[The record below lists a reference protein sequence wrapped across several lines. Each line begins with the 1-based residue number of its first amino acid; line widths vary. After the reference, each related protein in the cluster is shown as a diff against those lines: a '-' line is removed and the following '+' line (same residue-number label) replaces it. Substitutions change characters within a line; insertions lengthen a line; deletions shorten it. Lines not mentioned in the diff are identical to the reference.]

1 MASVTPPAKSDAPPV
16 PGGGVD
22 GFAETGEAAELAE
35 VAAVG
40 GPPIPLGRRVELPGR
55 GTTFV
60 RELPGPPGAPTVVL
74 LHGLVASGGLNWFQ
88 AFEPL
93 AEHFRVV
100 AIDHRGHGR
109 GLRSWSRFRLAD
121 CADDVAAL
129 LDELDIDEAIAVGY
143 SMGGPIAQLL
153 WHRHPQKVAGL
164 VFCATSNRFVPGV
177 RERLAFVTA
186 VSALAGSTR
195 IGQLVTRIPLAPLQR
210 QIPTAVKARPDSLRA
225 WAGAEMRR
233 HDPRMVTEALAAVTN
248 FDSRRWLSTVDVPTT
263 IVVTTKDRAVPPQE
277 QLRLLLAI
285 PHAQVHL
292 HDEGH
297 TWCAKATFGPA
308 MVDACLTVLRD
319 DPPT

>member
-1 MASVTPPAKSDAPPV
+1 VTVATKEQVSEAS
-16 PGGGVD
+16 
-22 GFAETGEAAELAE
+22 
-35 VAAVG
+35 G
-40 GPPIPLGRRVELPGR
+40 GPPIPLGRRIELPER

-60 RELPGPPGAPTVVL
+60 REVAGPPGAPTVLL
-74 LHGLVASGGLNWFQ
+74 LHGLMASGGLNWFQ

-109 GLRSWSRFRLAD
+109 GIRSWRRFRLAD
-121 CADDVAAL
+121 CADDAAAL
-129 LDELDIDEAIAVGY
+129 LEALDIDQAIAVGY

-153 WHRHPQKVAGL
+153 WHRHPDRVRGL

-186 VSALAGSTR
+186 VSAVAGSTR
-195 IGQLVTRIPLAPLQR
+195 VGQLATRIPLAPFQR
-210 QIPTAVKARPDSLRA
+210 QIPREVRARPDSLTA

-233 HDPRMVTEALAAVTN
+233 HDPRLVAEALAATSN
-248 FDSRRWLSTVDVPTT
+248 FDSRRWLSEVDVATT
-263 IVVTTKDRAVPPQE
+263 LMVTTKDRAVPAQE
-277 QLRLLLAI
+277 QLRLLLAV

-297 TWCAKATFGPA
+297 TWCAKPGFGRA
-308 MVDACLTVLRD
+308 VLDACLSVDGGR
-319 DPPT
+319 

>member
-1 MASVTPPAKSDAPPV
+1 MTLAVEDTGVEAPS
-16 PGGGVD
+16 
-22 GFAETGEAAELAE
+22 
-35 VAAVG
+35 

-60 RELPGPPGAPTVVL
+60 REVEGPPGAPTILL

-93 AEHFRVV
+93 GEHFRVL

-109 GLRSWSRFRLAD
+109 GIRSWRRFRLAD
-121 CADDVAAL
+121 CADDAAAL
-129 LDELDIDEAIAVGY
+129 LDELDVEQAIVVGY

-153 WHRHPQKVAGL
+153 WHRHPAKVSGL

-186 VSALAGSTR
+186 VSAVAGSTR
-195 IGQLVTRIPLAPLQR
+195 VGQLATMVPVPWLQR
-210 QIPTAVKARPDSLRA
+210 EVPTAVRARPNSITA

-233 HDPRMVTEALAAVTN
+233 HDVRLVTEALAATSN
-248 FDSRRWLSTVDVPTT
+248 FDSRRWLNEVDVPTT
-263 IVVTTKDRAVPPQE
+263 IMVTTKDRAVPAQE

-297 TWCAKATFGPA
+297 TWCAKPGFGRA
-308 MVDACLTVLRD
+308 VLDACLSVEGGR
-319 DPPT
+319 

>member
-1 MASVTPPAKSDAPPV
+1 MVDVTASAKEVAVDPGSDPVSDTLPDAP
-16 PGGGVD
+16 
-22 GFAETGEAAELAE
+22 
-35 VAAVG
+35 G

-60 RELPGPPGAPTVVL
+60 REVPGPPGAPTVLL

-93 AEHFRVV
+93 SRHFHVV

-109 GLRSWSRFRLAD
+109 GIRSWRRFRLAD
-121 CADDVAAL
+121 CADDAAAL
-129 LDELDIDEAIAVGY
+129 LDVLGIDQAIVVGY

-153 WHRHPQKVAGL
+153 WHRHPAKVSGL

-177 RERLAFVTA
+177 RERFLFVSG

-195 IGQLVTRIPLAPLQR
+195 IGQLATRIPVAAWQR
-210 QIPTAVKARPDSLRA
+210 QIPPAVRSRPDSLTR
-225 WAGAEMRR
+225 WAAAEMRR
-233 HDPRMVTEALAAVTN
+233 HDARLVTEALAAVTS
-248 FDSRRWLSTVDVPTT
+248 FDSRKWLSDVEVPTA
-263 IVVTTKDRAVPPQE
+263 IMVTAHDRAVPAQE

-285 PHAQVHL
+285 PDASVRL

-297 TWCAKATFGPA
+297 TWCAKPSFGPA
-308 MVDACLTVLRD
+308 VLEACRLVSA
-319 DPPT
+319 

>member
-1 MASVTPPAKSDAPPV
+1 MPDAP
-16 PGGGVD
+16 
-22 GFAETGEAAELAE
+22 
-35 VAAVG
+35 G
-40 GPPIPLGRRVELPGR
+40 GPPIPLGRRIELPGR

-60 RELPGPPGAPTVVL
+60 REVEGPPGAPTVLL

-93 AEHFRVV
+93 AEHFRVL

-109 GLRSWSRFRLAD
+109 GIRSWKRFRLAD
-121 CADDVAAL
+121 CADDAAAL
-129 LDELDIDEAIAVGY
+129 LDVLGVDRAIAVGY

-153 WHRHPQKVAGL
+153 WHRHPEKVSGL

-186 VSALAGSTR
+186 VSAIAGSTR
-195 IGQLVTRIPLAPLQR
+195 VGQLATRVPIGLWQR
-210 QIPTAVKARPDSLRA
+210 QIPSGVKARPDSLTS

-248 FDSRRWLSTVDVPTT
+248 FDSRKWLSKVDVPTT
-263 IVVTTKDRAVPPQE
+263 IVVTTKDRAVPAQE
-277 QLRLLLAI
+277 QLRLLLAV

-297 TWCAKATFGPA
+297 TWCARPSFGA
-308 MVDACLTVLRD
+308 AIADASLSVAGGR
-319 DPPT
+319 